1 MFLYRISCQHLSR
14 IARGSNNIL
23 LRVQQFV
30 KFQIHTN
37 VLRSVKQQ
45 QNIKETAA
53 WAERQ
58 KKLRSTVHYV
68 VATAVLTV
76 GLSYAAVPL
85 YRMFC
90 QVYLI
95 SVEVQIMI

>member
-1 MFLYRISCQHLSR
+1 MLFSRLSYHHLPRIVCGNSVTLHL
-14 IARGSNNIL
+14 
-23 LRVQQFV
+23 QQFV
-30 KFQIHTN
+30 KFQIHTS
-37 VLRSVKQQ
+37 VLRSLKQQ
-45 QNIKETAA
+45 QNIKETVA

-58 KKLRSTVHYV
+58 KKLRSTVYYV

-90 QVYLI
+90 QVC
-95 SVEVQIMI
+95 